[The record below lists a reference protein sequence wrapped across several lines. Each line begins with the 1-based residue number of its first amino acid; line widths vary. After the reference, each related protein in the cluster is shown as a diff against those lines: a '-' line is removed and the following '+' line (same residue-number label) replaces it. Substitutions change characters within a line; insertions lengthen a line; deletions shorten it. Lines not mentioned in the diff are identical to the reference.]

1 MKKNVIIVL
10 KYQMQIL
17 HLKEIELHI
26 HFIDY
31 LYFTLLKI
39 NLNFKNSLFGVCIV
53 VFFFISKQ

>member
-1 MKKNVIIVL
+1 
-10 KYQMQIL
+10 MQIL

-39 NLNFKNSLFGVCIV
+39 NFKKYYFIIHKIIFLNFLFYTNK
-53 VFFFISKQ
+53 FKFN

>member
-1 MKKNVIIVL
+1 
-10 KYQMQIL
+10 MQIL

-53 VFFFISKQ
+53 VFFFISISNF